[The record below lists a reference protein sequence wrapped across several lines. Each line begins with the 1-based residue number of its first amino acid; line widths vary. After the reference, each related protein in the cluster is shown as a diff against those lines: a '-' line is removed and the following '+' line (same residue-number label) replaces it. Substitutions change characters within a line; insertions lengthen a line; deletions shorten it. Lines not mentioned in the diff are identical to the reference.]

1 MCIRDRW
8 WSTARSFLAL
18 GAEHLATGVDHLLFL
33 LLVLVRTRGARR
45 RVAAVSAFTAG
56 HAVTLALAT
65 LTAVPVSA
73 AWVEALIAG
82 SVWLLA
88 ADTWRALTAR
98 GDITEEV
105 NPWGLPLAFGLVHGL
120 GFAGGLR
127 AAGTPAGERA
137 LALGAFNLGV
147 ELAQVAAVLAAVVVE
162 RFWSSALPPGGRAW
176 GARALTAIAGTAGGW
191 WLAAR
196 VVALAGG

>member
-65 LTAVPVSA
+65 LTAVPHD
-73 AWVEALIAG
+73 G
-82 SVWLLA
+82 
-88 ADTWRALTAR
+88 
-98 GDITEEV
+98 
-105 NPWGLPLAFGLVHGL
+105 HGL
-120 GFAGGLR
+120 RHG
-127 AAGTPAGERA
+127 PA
-137 LALGAFNLGV
+137 L
-147 ELAQVAAVLAAVVVE
+147 
-162 RFWSSALPPGGRAW
+162 
-176 GARALTAIAGTAGGW
+176 
-191 WLAAR
+191 
-196 VVALAGG
+196 